1 MGEQQGAKPEAE
13 KKPAADA
20 GTKKDDGKVT
30 AVYKIDMHCD
40 GCAKKI
46 KRAIKHYDG
55 VDEVQTDRGANKLTV
70 IGKVDP
76 AKVRDRLAE
85 KTKKKVDLISPQP
98 KKDDAPAAAGGGGDK
113 KPDAEKKPEEKKP
126 PKESTVALKIRTHCD
141 GCIRKI
147 KKIILKYNGV
157 QSVNVDGA
165 KDLVT
170 VKGTMDVKD
179 LIPYLKEKLRR
190 SVDVFSPKKD
200 DAGEKKDGGEKK
212 DTGGD
217 NKEKGKEAAAVGE
230 KKEGGGEKK
239 EGGGE
244 KKEGGGEKKKDG
256 GEKKEDGGEKK
267 EGGGEKKEGD
277 GGEAKMEVSKMEY
290 HGYAYPSRPMY
301 WSDGH
306 VYGNPSYA
314 IEGYQNQYGEYGYM
328 NHPGDMNHPGYM
340 NMNQGYNMH
349 PWYANQGY
357 MTDPRYQHH
366 APQMFS
372 DENPNSCSVM

>member
-1 MGEQQGAKPEAE
+1 MGEQKGAKPEAE

-20 GTKKDDGKVT
+20 GAKKDDGKVT
-30 AVYKIDMHCD
+30 AVYKIDMHCE
-40 GCAKKI
+40 GCAKRI
-46 KRAIKHYDG
+46 KRGIKHYEG
-55 VDEVQTDRGANKLTV
+55 VEDVKTDCGANKVTV

-98 KKDDAPAAAGGGGDK
+98 KKDAAPAAAAAGSGDK

-126 PKESTVALKIRTHCD
+126 PKESTVVLKIRTHCD

-147 KKIILKYNGV
+147 RRIISKFDGV

-170 VKGTMDVKD
+170 LKGAMDVKN
-179 LIPYLKEKLRR
+179 LVPYLKEKLKR
-190 SVDVFSPKKD
+190 SVDVVPPKKD

-212 DTGGD
+212 KDGGEKKDDSGD
-217 NKEKGKEAAAVGE
+217 NKEKGKEAAA
-230 KKEGGGEKK
+230 GGEKK

-244 KKEGGGEKKKDG
+244 KKDGGG
-256 GEKKEDGGEKK
+256 
-267 EGGGEKKEGD
+267 
-277 GGEAKMEVSKMEY
+277 GGEAKMEVSKMEFY
-290 HGYAYPSRPMY
+290 GYAYPPLPMY
-301 WSDGH
+301 GS
-306 VYGNPSYA
+306 PSYA
-314 IEGYQNQYGEYGYM
+314 VEGYQNHHHEYGYL
-328 NHPGDMNHPGYM
+328 NHGYM
-340 NMNQGYNMH
+340 NMNQGYMH

-357 MTDPRYQHH
+357 MTDPRHHLH

-372 DENPNSCSVM
+372 DENADNCSVM